1 MRDRHEML
9 IKGRDDLIDAL
20 RDDNDELRSGNEE
33 VKELVKCLLEQVQ
46 RVRDVLGDVGK

>member
-20 RDDNDELRSGNEE
+20 RDDNAASAWLRDLTDGAE
-33 VKELVKCLLEQVQ
+33 
-46 RVRDVLGDVGK
+46 